1 MRATA
6 PGGRHS
12 VAAPEAIRHLFITQ
26 DYPPMGG
33 GMARRHVELC
43 RRLAPE
49 GLTVST
55 VAPDAGDEAAAAA
68 FDASEPYE
76 IVRQPF
82 PFRGAKTVFNQA
94 RWARWLVPRCT
105 ARSPGGGGPAAADIV
120 HCGNIRPAGY
130 PTWWAHHVTGVP
142 YLVYVYGG
150 DLLREQRKLRASA
163 FKRWTARRIFED
175 SAGVVAISGW
185 SASLATDVMR
195 AAGVERP
202 PPVLTNA
209 LGTDPA
215 FFHPGRDT
223 GTLRSRLGLG
233 GGALLLT
240 VARLVPHKGIDV
252 ALRAMAALAGEW
264 PAIRYLIIGRG
275 EDGPRLAAM
284 AESLGLADRVVFAG
298 GLTDAEIAE
307 AYATATLYVGLSRV
321 DSEINAEGFGIAFVE
336 AAASGIPSVA
346 GDSGGVRSAVRDGRT
361 GIVVA
366 PSDVPAVAAAI
377 RSLLA
382 DPSRRAAMGTA
393 GRADALSHFNWDR
406 VTSDVRAFA
415 VDAVAARH
423 NAAAGPAAV

>member
-1 MRATA
+1 
-6 PGGRHS
+6 
-12 VAAPEAIRHLFITQ
+12 VDAAVAIRHLFITQ

-49 GLTVST
+49 GVTVST
-55 VAPDAGDEAAAAA
+55 VAPDVGEEAAAAA
-68 FDASEPYE
+68 FDASERYE
-76 IVRQPF
+76 IARQPF

-94 RWARWLVPRCT
+94 RWARWLVPRC
-105 ARSPGGGGPAAADIV
+105 ARPAPVDPGVAAAVPVADIV

-163 FKRWTARRIFED
+163 LKRWTARRIFED
-175 SAGVVAISGW
+175 SAGVVAISEW
-185 SASLATDVMR
+185 SASLAADVMR

-202 PPVLTNA
+202 PRILTNA

-223 GTLRSRLGLG
+223 GALRSRLGTGDAPLM
-233 GGALLLT
+233 LT
-240 VARLVPHKGIDV
+240 VSRLVPHKGIDV
-252 ALRAMAALAGEW
+252 AMRAMAVLAGEW
-264 PAIRYLIIGRG
+264 PALRYLVIGRG
-275 EDGPRLAAM
+275 EDGPRLSALADELGLGGRVLF
-284 AESLGLADRVVFAG
+284 AGSLGDV
-298 GLTDAEIAE
+298 EIAE
-307 AYATATLYVGLSRV
+307 AYATATLYIGLSRV
-321 DSEINAEGFGIAFVE
+321 DAGINAEGFGIAFVE

-346 GDSGGVRSAVRDGRT
+346 GDSGGVRSAVSAGRT
-361 GIVVA
+361 GLVVP
-366 PSDVPAVAAAI
+366 PSDVAAVAEAI

-382 DPSRRAAMGTA
+382 DAPRRQAMGAA

-406 VTSDVRAFA
+406 VASEVRRFA
-415 VDAVAARH
+415 ADAVAARRTPH
-423 NAAAGPAAV
+423 AAAV

>member
-1 MRATA
+1 
-6 PGGRHS
+6 
-12 VAAPEAIRHLFITQ
+12 VAVAHLIRHLFITQ

-33 GMARRHVELC
+33 GMARRHAELC

-49 GLTVST
+49 SVTVST
-55 VAPDAGDEAAAAA
+55 VAADAGEEAAAAA
-68 FDASEPYE
+68 FDASESYE

-105 ARSPGGGGPAAADIV
+105 DGPPGGGAQAAADIV

-130 PTWWAHHVTGVP
+130 PTWWAHHATGVP

-150 DLLREQRKLRASA
+150 DLLREQRKLRATA
-163 FKRWTARRIFED
+163 LKRWTARRIFED
-175 SAGVVAISGW
+175 SAGVVAISEW
-185 SASLATDVMR
+185 SAALATDVMR
-195 AAGVERP
+195 AAGVQRLP
-202 PPVLTNA
+202 RILTNA

-223 GTLRSRLGLG
+223 GALRARLGL
-233 GGALLLT
+233 ADAPLLLT

-252 ALRAMAALAGEW
+252 ALGAMAALAGEW
-264 PAIRYLIIGRG
+264 PTVRYLIIGRG

-284 AESLGLADRVVFAG
+284 AESLGLTDRVVFAG
-298 GLTDAEIAE
+298 SLPDAEIAE
-307 AYATATLYVGLSRV
+307 AYATATVYVGLSRV
-321 DSEINAEGFGIAFVE
+321 DAGINAEGFGIAFVE

-361 GIVVA
+361 GIVVT
-366 PSDVPAVAAAI
+366 PSDVSAVAAAI

-382 DPSRRAAMGTA
+382 DPSRREAMGAA

-406 VTSDVRAFA
+406 VARDVRSFA
-415 VDAVAARH
+415 ADAVAARH
-423 NAAAGPAAV
+423 NTAAQPVAV